1 MASARVHRRELVRQ
15 PPRRHLTDA
24 APQWAPPPGRRPTS
38 TSCARPATAPETA
51 TSPVAPWGPAMAYGR
66 DPLRPRAGDQFL
78 LEQGMTLFVVRT
90 STGGRALVE
99 SGWPWR
105 RTAPGSLSVRT
116 AGGRDRLR
124 RPSPGP
130 WGFTKGRRGE
140 GCAGRGRRRRP
151 PAAGARPPRPRG
163 HRLPGLP

>member
-1 MASARVHRRELVRQ
+1 MLLHNGRRLLVGDPQ
-15 PPRRHLTDA
+15 ALPALDPRRHL
-24 APQWAPPPGRRPTS
+24 RP
-38 TSCARPATAPETA
+38 RPR
-51 TSPVAPWGPAMAYGR
+51 PVAPWGPSMAYGR
-66 DPLRPRAGDQFL
+66 DPPRPRAGDQFL
-78 LEQGMTLFVVRT
+78 LEQGMTPFVVRT

-105 RTAPGSLSVRT
+105 RTLPGSLSVRT

-151 PAAGARPPRPRG
+151 SAAG
-163 HRLPGLP
+163 